1 MKRLV
6 ATILAVLYLGSSTGA
21 TVHMHYC
28 MNKLADWGLNHGE
41 QKETCGNCGMEKSS
55 KEDNGCC
62 KDEHK
67 FIKND
72 FDQKATQS
80 SLQLIQVL
88 ATAPLT
94 SYDAAPAMQLA
105 SVTEENPL
113 SNAPPRSHK
122 VAVYISKRTFL
133 I

>member
-1 MKRLV
+1 MKKLIT
-6 ATILAVLYLGSSTGA
+6 TILAIVYLGTFTGA
-21 TVHMHYC
+21 TVHIHYC
-28 MNKLADWGLNHGE
+28 MDKLADWGWNQEE
-41 QKETCGNCGMEKSS
+41 QNETCGNCGMEKSS
-55 KEDNGCC
+55 NEDNGCC

-72 FDQKATQS
+72 FDHKTVQS
-80 SLQLIQVL
+80 SFQFIQVL
-88 ATAPLT
+88 ATASLT
-94 SYDAAPAMQLA
+94 SYDAIPATQFA